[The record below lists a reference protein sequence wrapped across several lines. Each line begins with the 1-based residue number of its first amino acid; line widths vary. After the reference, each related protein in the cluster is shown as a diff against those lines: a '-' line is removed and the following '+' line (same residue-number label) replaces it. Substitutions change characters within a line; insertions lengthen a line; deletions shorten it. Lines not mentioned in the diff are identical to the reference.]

1 MPLLGCV
8 PSKMVIRAANALAE
22 ARRVSGLAGHA
33 DVRPDWS
40 FVARRIREE
49 ATDDWDD
56 TVAVERFEGNGRL
69 VRGRATVTSH
79 RTVIVGRREFRASRG
94 LVLATGTQ
102 RAVPR
107 IARLAGT
114 PY

>member
-1 MPLLGCV
+1 LPKHGASAGW
-8 PSKMVIRAANALAE
+8 PATPTSAGGPNRTGTARAA
-22 ARRVSGLAGHA
+22 
-33 DVRPDWS
+33 RPDWS

-56 TVAVERFEGNGRL
+56 TVAVDRFEGKGGRL

-102 RAVPR
+102 PAVPR